1 MAGRR
6 QRASRPPRPTPLKI
20 SRKTR
25 LRLNHQAV
33 CAGLSIF
40 PRLWGIKRE
49 EDQVEDS
56 CCAATAA
63 KRAAMQQEMKSWTFQ
78 TWNTSVL
85 FLSTQAWFCGGMFRK
100 HYNIGDTELAQK
112 QGILYK
118 QCVIVCDTHQGLVQG
133 ANACICGYWQFN
145 RSLISPPVCHN
156 HVLEPH
162 KAKTAKQRR
171 DVEAKYKQ
179 LKERTIAEA
188 SFEFS

>member
-6 QRASRPPRPTPLKI
+6 QRASRPPHPTPLKI

-78 TWNTSVL
+78 TWNL
-85 FLSTQAWFCGGMFRK
+85 FLSTQAWFCCLG
-100 HYNIGDTELAQK
+100 NIIILKTLNYPRNGAFYISNVLQLAMWLQ
-112 QGILYK
+112 LLHTPRPMYK
-118 QCVIVCDTHQGLVQG
+118 VPTL
-133 ANACICGYWQFN
+133 AYACTGN
-145 RSLISPPVCHN
+145 LTDH
-156 HVLEPH
+156 
-162 KAKTAKQRR
+162 
-171 DVEAKYKQ
+171 
-179 LKERTIAEA
+179 
-188 SFEFS
+188 